1 MKIYSYCSYEG
12 SPCGF
17 VLGSFEFHTEAK
29 DQQGS
34 RFILQND
41 SVLPIIQTVFECGS
55 VDFVFGNLPDKDT
68 YWIVVKDLNAK
79 NEKSYRYLN
88 FAFETKNLRE
98 YQILLAGI
106 LNGYNNRSKLI
117 SRFSD
122 FIVLRREDTEF
133 GLLICASAVQE
144 FWKEC
149 VKISRNYAIPKDLQI
164 NEQIYLFRKTLSD
177 TENKDRSRE
186 IEASLHM
193 GKEYIVVHKEAQ
205 HCHIVVRGVS
215 KFLKSRIREFKERT
229 IDDKR

>member
-29 DQQGS
+29 DQQGL

-79 NEKSYRYLN
+79 DEKPYRYLN

-106 LNGYNNRSKLI
+106 LNGYKQSFKAN
-117 SRFSD
+117 FA
-122 FIVLRREDTEF
+122 F
-133 GLLICASAVQE
+133 
-144 FWKEC
+144 
-149 VKISRNYAIPKDLQI
+149 
-164 NEQIYLFRKTLSD
+164 FR
-177 TENKDRSRE
+177 
-186 IEASLHM
+186 LHCF
-193 GKEYIVVHKEAQ
+193 KK
-205 HCHIVVRGVS
+205 RGH
-215 KFLKSRIREFKERT
+215 RIWTSNLCKCSTGILERMCQ
-229 IDDKR
+229 D

>member
-29 DQQGS
+29 EQQGL

-41 SVLPIIQTVFECGS
+41 S
-55 VDFVFGNLPDKDT
+55 VFGNLPDKDT

-79 NEKSYRYLN
+79 DEKPYRYLN

-133 GLLICASAVQE
+133 GLLICARSVQ
-144 FWKEC
+144 
-149 VKISRNYAIPKDLQI
+149 
-164 NEQIYLFRKTLSD
+164 
-177 TENKDRSRE
+177 
-186 IEASLHM
+186 
-193 GKEYIVVHKEAQ
+193 
-205 HCHIVVRGVS
+205 
-215 KFLKSRIREFKERT
+215 
-229 IDDKR
+229 

>member
-1 MKIYSYCSYEG
+1 MRIYSYCSYEG

-17 VLGSFEFHTEAK
+17 VLGSFEFHTEVK

-79 NEKSYRYLN
+79 DEKPYRYLN

-98 YQILLAGI
+98 YQILLVGI

-144 FWKEC
+144 F
-149 VKISRNYAIPKDLQI
+149 
-164 NEQIYLFRKTLSD
+164 
-177 TENKDRSRE
+177 
-186 IEASLHM
+186 
-193 GKEYIVVHKEAQ
+193 
-205 HCHIVVRGVS
+205 
-215 KFLKSRIREFKERT
+215 
-229 IDDKR
+229 

>member
-1 MKIYSYCSYEG
+1 M
-12 SPCGF
+12 
-17 VLGSFEFHTEAK
+17 
-29 DQQGS
+29 
-34 RFILQND
+34 
-41 SVLPIIQTVFECGS
+41 
-55 VDFVFGNLPDKDT
+55 
-68 YWIVVKDLNAK
+68 VKDLNAK
-79 NEKSYRYLN
+79 DEKPYRYLN

>member
-12 SPCGF
+12 SSCGF
-17 VLGSFEFHTEAK
+17 VLGSLNFDTEAK

-41 SVLPIIQTVFECGS
+41 SVLPIVQSVFECGS
-55 VDFVFGNLPDKDT
+55 VDFAFGNLPDKET
-68 YWIVVKDLNAK
+68 YWIVIKELNAK
-79 NEKSYRYLN
+79 NEKPYRYLN
-88 FAFETKNLRE
+88 FAFETQSLRE
-98 YQILLAGI
+98 YKTLLAGI
-106 LNGYNNRSKLI
+106 LEGYNDSEKLI
-117 SRFSD
+117 SSFSD
-122 FIVLRREDTEF
+122 FVVLRKENMEF

-149 VKISRNYAIPKDLQI
+149 MKASRRFVIPRDLQI
-164 NEQIYLFRKTLSD
+164 NEQIYLFRKVLPD

-186 IEASLHM
+186 IEASLQI